1 MVKEKSEKIEV
12 STDNL
17 MDYVG
22 KPVFTK
28 ERMYDQTPPGVVTGL
43 AWTAMGKCYI
53 YFCNT
58 THFFRLIYNVD
69 VYFSD
74 VSFY

>member
-28 ERMYDQTPPGVVTGL
+28 ERMYDQTPNNF
-43 AWTAMGKCYI
+43 I
-53 YFCNT
+53 N
-58 THFFRLIYNVD
+58 HI
-69 VYFSD
+69 
-74 VSFY
+74 

>member
-22 KPVFTK
+22 KPLFTK
-28 ERMYDQTPPGVVTGL
+28 DRMYDQTPPGVVTGL
-43 AWTAMGKCYI
+43 AWTAMGKCY
-53 YFCNT
+53 T
-58 THFFRLIYNVD
+58 DTKSKVD
-69 VYFSD
+69 NIPRQ
-74 VSFY
+74 